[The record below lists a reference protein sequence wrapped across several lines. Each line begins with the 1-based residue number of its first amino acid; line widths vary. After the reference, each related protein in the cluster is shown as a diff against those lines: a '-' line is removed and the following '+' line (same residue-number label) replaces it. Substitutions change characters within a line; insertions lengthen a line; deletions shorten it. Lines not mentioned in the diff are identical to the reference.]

1 MNEAVHSEILVLV
14 WRRARTSI
22 ECLQENE
29 YVPLKVCVPVWR
41 ARESRVSQSAR
52 AEGSSAEERAEVFPV
67 MLENI

>member
-22 ECLQENE
+22 ECVQENE
-29 YVPLKVCVPVWR
+29 YVPLKVWR
-41 ARESRVSQSAR
+41 AREPSHRARRR

>member
-22 ECLQENE
+22 ECVQENE
-29 YVPLKVCVPVWR
+29 YVPLKVWR
-41 ARESRVSQSAR
+41 AGAVSQSAR
-52 AEGSSAEERAEVFPV
+52 AEGSSAEERAELFPV

>member
-22 ECLQENE
+22 ECVQENE
-29 YVPLKVCVPVWR
+29 YVPLKVWQPHTR
-41 ARESRVSQSAR
+41 GPSPRERAR

>member
-29 YVPLKVCVPVWR
+29 DVPLKVCVVR
-41 ARESRVSQSAR
+41 AGEPRVSQSAR

>member
-1 MNEAVHSEILVLV
+1 MNDAVHSEILVLV

-22 ECLQENE
+22 ECVQENE
-29 YVPLKVCVPVWR
+29 YVPLKVWR
-41 ARESRVSQSAR
+41 AGAVSQSAR